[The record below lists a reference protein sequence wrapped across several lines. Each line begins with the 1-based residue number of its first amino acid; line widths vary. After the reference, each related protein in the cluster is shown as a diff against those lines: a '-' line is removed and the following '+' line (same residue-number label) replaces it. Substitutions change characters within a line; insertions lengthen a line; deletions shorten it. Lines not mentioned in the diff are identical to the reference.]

1 MKDRKKSYERQAN
14 IAVGLLIFIICGI
27 PILLMLALYW
37 LLSDA
42 RSMGM
47 MGFIQAIVYRL
58 LGIMTA
64 IVVVIG
70 IKKTVQN
77 KSSAVKRMAM
87 AAGIVLCIAVSA
99 LLMRPIVL
107 DIPYLSHPETMY
119 LSDLEF
125 EADTNYEYGQFY
137 KLYGVDAAGKM
148 HSFDTSE
155 KRMEEGQELVQAS
168 DRPVYAKVTCLPHTK
183 TLMTLKYTTMP
194 DASATEF
201 SLSFSELPKNSNVA
215 DPPLSLPTYT
225 GELLCDDIPAP
236 MTVDV

>member
-1 MKDRKKSYERQAN
+1 MKDRKKPYERKAN
-14 IAVGLLIFIICGI
+14 SAVGLLIFIICGI
-27 PILLMLALYW
+27 LVLPLFALSW

-47 MGFIQAIVYRL
+47 MGFVQAIIYRL

-77 KSSAVKRMAM
+77 KSSAVKRTAM
-87 AAGIVLCIAVSA
+87 AAGIVLCIAVSV
-99 LLMRPIVL
+99 LLVRPLVL

-137 KLYGVDAAGKM
+137 NLYGVDAAGKM
-148 HSFDTSE
+148 HSFNTSE
-155 KRMEEGQELVQAS
+155 ERMEEGQELVQAS
-168 DRPVYAKVTCLPHTK
+168 DQPVYARVTYLPHTGI
-183 TLMTLKYTTMP
+183 LMTLEYIT
-194 DASATEF
+194 
-201 SLSFSELPKNSNVA
+201 
-215 DPPLSLPTYT
+215 
-225 GELLCDDIPAP
+225 
-236 MTVDV
+236 

>member
-1 MKDRKKSYERQAN
+1 MKDRKKPYERKAN
-14 IAVGLLIFIICGI
+14 SAVGLLIFIICGI
-27 PILLMLALYW
+27 LVLPLFALSW

-47 MGFIQAIVYRL
+47 MGFVQAIIYRL
-58 LGIMTA
+58 LVIMTA

-87 AAGIVLCIAVSA
+87 TAGIVLCIAVSV
-99 LLMRPIVL
+99 LLVRPLVL

-137 KLYGVDAAGKM
+137 NLYGVDAAGKM
-148 HSFDTSE
+148 HSFNTSE
-155 KRMEEGQELVQAS
+155 ERMEEGQELVQAS
-168 DRPVYAKVTCLPHTK
+168 DQPVYARVTYLPHTGI
-183 TLMTLKYTTMP
+183 LMTLEYIT
-194 DASATEF
+194 
-201 SLSFSELPKNSNVA
+201 
-215 DPPLSLPTYT
+215 
-225 GELLCDDIPAP
+225 
-236 MTVDV
+236 

>member
-27 PILLMLALYW
+27 PSILTIVFLWFMRNDAL
-37 LLSDA
+37 
-42 RSMGM
+42 SMGIT
-47 MGFIQAIVYRL
+47 GFVQEIIYRL

-87 AAGIVLCIAVSA
+87 AAGIVLCIAVSV
-99 LLMRPIVL
+99 LCMRTIVQ

-125 EADTNYEYGQFY
+125 EDDPNSEYLNFYYVRGMGAD
-137 KLYGVDAAGKM
+137 KHM
-148 HSFDTSE
+148 HSFNVSE
-155 KRMEEGQELVQAS
+155 ERMEEGQALVQAS
-168 DRPVYAKVTCLPHTK
+168 DQPVYARVTFLPHTK
-183 TLMTLKYTTMP
+183 TVMTLEYTTEP
-194 DASATEF
+194 DVSATE
-201 SLSFSELPKNSNVA
+201 S
-215 DPPLSLPTYT
+215 
-225 GELLCDDIPAP
+225 AP
-236 MTVDV
+236 

>member
-1 MKDRKKSYERQAN
+1 MSDKKSHERQAN
-14 IAVGLLIFIICGI
+14 IAVGLLIFIFCGI
-27 PILLMLALYW
+27 PTLLILTLRW

-47 MGFIQAIVYRL
+47 MGFVQAIVYRL

-87 AAGIVLCIAVSA
+87 AAGIVLCIAVSV
-99 LLMRPIVL
+99 LLVRPIVL

-125 EADTNYEYGQFY
+125 EDDTDYEYSSFY
-137 KLYGVDAAGKM
+137 YLHGMGADGHM
-148 HSFDTSE
+148 HSFHVSQE
-155 KRMEEGQELVQAS
+155 RMEEGQALVQAS
-168 DRPVYAKVTCLPHTK
+168 DRPVYARVAYLPHTK
-183 TLMTLKYTTMP
+183 TLMTLEYIP
-194 DASATEF
+194 WLEASAAV
-201 SLSFSELPKNSNVA
+201 SGSFA
-215 DPPLSLPTYT
+215 
-225 GELLCDDIPAP
+225 
-236 MTVDV
+236 

>member
-1 MKDRKKSYERQAN
+1 MKDRKKPYERKAN
-14 IAVGLLIFIICGI
+14 SAVGLLIFIICGI
-27 PILLMLALYW
+27 LVLPLFALSW

-47 MGFIQAIVYRL
+47 MGFVQAIIYRL
-58 LGIMTA
+58 LVIMTA

-87 AAGIVLCIAVSA
+87 AAGIVLCIAVSV
-99 LLMRPIVL
+99 LLVRPLVL

-137 KLYGVDAAGKM
+137 NLYGVDAAGKM
-148 HSFDTSE
+148 HSFNTSE
-155 KRMEEGQELVQAS
+155 ERMEEGQELVQAS
-168 DRPVYAKVTCLPHTK
+168 DQPVYARVTYLPHTGI
-183 TLMTLKYTTMP
+183 LMTLEYIT
-194 DASATEF
+194 
-201 SLSFSELPKNSNVA
+201 
-215 DPPLSLPTYT
+215 
-225 GELLCDDIPAP
+225 
-236 MTVDV
+236 

>member
-1 MKDRKKSYERQAN
+1 MKDRKKSYDRQAN

-27 PILLMLALYW
+27 PTLLMLALHW

-47 MGFIQAIVYRL
+47 MGFVQAIIYRL

-70 IKKTVQN
+70 IKKTVRN

-87 AAGIVLCIAVSA
+87 AAGIVLCIAVSV
-99 LLMRPIVL
+99 LLVRPLVL

-125 EADTNYEYGQFY
+125 EDDPNSEYLNFYYVRGMGAD
-137 KLYGVDAAGKM
+137 KHV
-148 HSFDTSE
+148 HSFNVSE
-155 KRMEEGQELVQAS
+155 ERMEEGQALVQAS
-168 DRPVYAKVTCLPHTK
+168 DQPVYARVTFLPHTK
-183 TLMTLKYTTMP
+183 TVMTLEYTTEP
-194 DASATEF
+194 DVSATE
-201 SLSFSELPKNSNVA
+201 S
-215 DPPLSLPTYT
+215 
-225 GELLCDDIPAP
+225 AP
-236 MTVDV
+236 

>member
-1 MKDRKKSYERQAN
+1 MKDRKKPYERKAN
-14 IAVGLLIFIICGI
+14 SAVGLLIFIICGI
-27 PILLMLALYW
+27 LVLPLFALSW

-47 MGFIQAIVYRL
+47 MGFVQAIVYRL
-58 LGIMTA
+58 LVIMTA

-87 AAGIVLCIAVSA
+87 AAGIVLCIAVSV
-99 LLMRPIVL
+99 LLVRPLVL

-137 KLYGVDAAGKM
+137 NLYGVDAAGKM
-148 HSFDTSE
+148 HSFNTSE
-155 KRMEEGQELVQAS
+155 ERMEEGQALVQAS
-168 DRPVYAKVTCLPHTK
+168 DQPVYARVTFLPHTK
-183 TLMTLKYTTMP
+183 TVMTLEYTTEP
-194 DASATEF
+194 DVSATE
-201 SLSFSELPKNSNVA
+201 S
-215 DPPLSLPTYT
+215 
-225 GELLCDDIPAP
+225 AP
-236 MTVDV
+236 